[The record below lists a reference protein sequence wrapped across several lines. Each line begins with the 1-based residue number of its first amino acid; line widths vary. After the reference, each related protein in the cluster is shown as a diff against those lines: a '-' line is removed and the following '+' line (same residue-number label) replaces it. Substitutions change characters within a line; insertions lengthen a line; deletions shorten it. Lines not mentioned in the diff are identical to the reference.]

1 MDVTRGGNAAA
12 CRRSKP
18 GQRAKLLEQLAEEHA
33 TLIFYEAPH
42 RILEALEAIENVLG
56 PRPVVVARELTKIHE
71 EFLRGTAAEI
81 RAQLEGRDAIKG
93 EITLLRNEVKCGL
106 PGSLNR
112 AIRAA
117 RGKYIV
123 RVDADDYVAHDY
135 LYILQRFLEANTH
148 MDAIACDYYVVDD
161 SENVIERMN
170 CMERPIGCGIMF
182 RSDHLIDIGL
192 YDDALLMHEDRD
204 LRARFLERYAISRVE
219 LPLYRYR
226 RHTDNMTND
235 RSAWETYEQK
245 LREKH
250 SGEPV

>member
-1 MDVTRGGNAAA
+1 MDAFEIIVVDDCSTDRTA
-12 CRRSKP
+12 
-18 GQRAKLLEQLAEEHA
+18 
-33 TLIFYEAPH
+33 F
-42 RILEALEAIENVLG
+42 ALEL
-56 PRPVVVARELTKIHE
+56 
-71 EFLRGTAAEI
+71 F
-81 RAQLEGRDAIKG
+81 KG
-93 EITLLRNEVKCGL
+93 EISLLRNDSRLGL
-106 PGSLNR
+106 PGTLNR

-135 LYILQRFLEANTH
+135 LYILQRFLEGNTY
-148 MDAIACDYYVVDD
+148 MDAIACDYLVVDD
-161 SENVIERMN
+161 AENIIERVN

-204 LRARFLERYAISRVE
+204 LRLRFLEKYAIARLE

-226 RHTDNMTND
+226 RHNGNMTND
-235 RSAWETYEQK
+235 KTASETYERK

-250 SGEPV
+250 GGGSV

>member
-1 MDVTRGGNAAA
+1 MPPQS
-12 CRRSKP
+12 RSP
-18 GQRAKLLEQLAEEHA
+18 QVSIIIPAFNVERFIGRALRSVIGQSYVDG
-33 TLIFYEAPH
+33 YEVIVVDDCSTDRTAF
-42 RILEALEAIENVLG
+42 ALDL
-56 PRPVVVARELTKIHE
+56 
-71 EFLRGTAAEI
+71 F
-81 RAQLEGRDAIKG
+81 KG
-93 EITLLRNEVKCGL
+93 EITLLRNEVRCGL
-106 PGSLNR
+106 PASLNR

-161 SENVIERMN
+161 SENVLERIN
-170 CMERPIGCGIMF
+170 CIERPIGCGIMF

-204 LRARFLERYAISRVE
+204 LRARFLEKYAISRVE